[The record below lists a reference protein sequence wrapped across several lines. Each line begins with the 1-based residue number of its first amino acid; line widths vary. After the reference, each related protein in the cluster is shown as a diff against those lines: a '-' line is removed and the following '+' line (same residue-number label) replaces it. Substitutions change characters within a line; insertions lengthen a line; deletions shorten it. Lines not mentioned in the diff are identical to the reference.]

1 MPEVPVF
8 TILGSGFGMYGYLP
22 ALIECGIKVALPER
36 YRAVVAGRGELV
48 QYVPEVTWCAGTEEA
63 LAQANGAVVAL
74 RPTDQADWMKRL
86 AATPEMSDFI
96 LEKPVAPTPQLA
108 AQLIESFARTGK
120 RYRVGYTF
128 RFMSWTERLR
138 AVLGERTDGL
148 SLDWSFM
155 AHHYRANLANWK
167 RFDASGG
174 GALRFY
180 GIHLVALLA
189 ELGYDDVVSSVISGP
204 SESETASWEATLTGE
219 DLPPFALRVDS
230 RAPQT
235 CFKITAAARGAI
247 VDQLDPFVSAKPA
260 SVNARDPRV
269 ASDPRVARDPRVDVL
284 ARLCRS
290 LSEPDAGHAQR
301 QRDIIA
307 LWMRIEQASRRIP
320 ASLP

>member
-1 MPEVPVF
+1 MPEAPVF

-22 ALIECGIKVALPER
+22 ALIECGKRVALPER
-36 YRAVVAGRGELV
+36 YRAVVGGRSELV
-48 QYVPEVTWCAGTEEA
+48 QYAPEVIWCPGTEEA
-63 LAQANGAVVAL
+63 LAQASGAVIAL
-74 RPTDQADWMKRL
+74 RPADQAGWMARL
-86 AATPEMSDFI
+86 AEMPGIGELI

-108 AQLIESFARTGK
+108 AQLIEAFESTGK

-128 RFMSWTERLR
+128 RFMPWAERLR

-180 GIHLVALLA
+180 GIHLIALLA
-189 ELGYDDVVSSVISGP
+189 ELGYDDVSSSAVGGP
-204 SESETASWEATLTGE
+204 SDAETSSWEAVFTAKA
-219 DLPPFALRVDS
+219 LPPFTLRVDS

-235 CFKITAAARGAI
+235 WFRITADPRVTL
-247 VDQLDPFVSAKPA
+247 VDQSDPFASVEPA
-260 SVNARDPRV
+260 SIDVRDPKVARDPRG
-269 ASDPRVARDPRVDVL
+269 ARDPRVDVL
-284 ARLCRS
+284 SRLCRS
-290 LSEPDAGHAQR
+290 LSELDAGHAQR

-307 LWMRIEQASRRIP
+307 LWMRVEQASRRVS
-320 ASLP
+320 ASLT